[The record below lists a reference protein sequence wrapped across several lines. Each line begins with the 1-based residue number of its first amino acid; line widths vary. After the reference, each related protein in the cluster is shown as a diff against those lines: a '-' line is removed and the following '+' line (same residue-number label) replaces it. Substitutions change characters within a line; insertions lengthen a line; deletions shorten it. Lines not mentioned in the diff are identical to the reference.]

1 MNFVVGVL
9 NQLFGVIGTY
19 FLYQL
24 IRQFIAVKKNSF
36 FKLIFIFILFCSI
49 ALPIYPNDLSN
60 VTFLFLFF
68 LVSNLLFLQGPFIH
82 KASLTLILFPFIIA
96 LNFLV
101 EDIGLRLWQ
110 AGGKGFALDFFL
122 HGSMHLL
129 RGLIWFGMY
138 QLFRFAVPYSKTQIT
153 TKLWVV
159 IDLICLTPLFAMI
172 SFIIFTPAETRIV
185 YPTAFACILTSIC
198 SLYMTGHIAQSFRY
212 KLENQNLQLQ
222 KDYYQELEGNQKQLR
237 KVHHDMN
244 NHFGVMLNLIREKQP
259 GQVENYL
266 ANLTEQ
272 HILSNHNF
280 CKNTI
285 VNAVLNAKYQVMQD
299 YQIDCSMQLDID
311 TLITID
317 DIDLCSL
324 FGNTLDNAI
333 EAAKQAP
340 IKEITM
346 KARYYNG
353 FLSYEITNTKKHQIK
368 KNGSRFFSTKA
379 KPQEH
384 GIGLQAV
391 RSIVESYNGTL
402 DIHYDDELF
411 SLVVLI
417 SDI

>member
-1 MNFVVGVL
+1 M
-9 NQLFGVIGTY
+9 
-19 FLYQL
+19 
-24 IRQFIAVKKNSF
+24 
-36 FKLIFIFILFCSI
+36 
-49 ALPIYPNDLSN
+49 
-60 VTFLFLFF
+60 
-68 LVSNLLFLQGPFIH
+68 
-82 KASLTLILFPFIIA
+82 TLILFPFIIA

-110 AGGKGFALDFFL
+110 AGGEGFALDFFL

-198 SLYMTGHIAQSFRY
+198 SLYMTGHIAKSFRY

-244 NHFGVMLNLIREKQP
+244 NHFSVMLNLMREEQP
-259 GQVENYL
+259 EQAEEYL
-266 ANLTEQ
+266 ANLTKQ
-272 HILSNHNF
+272 HSLANHIF
-280 CKNTI
+280 CKNSI
-285 VNAVLNAKYQVMQD
+285 DNAVLNAKYQMMQD
-299 YQIDCSMQLDID
+299 YQIKCSMQLDID

-317 DIDLCSL
+317 DISLCSL

-333 EAAKQAP
+333 EAAKDAAK
-340 IKEITM
+340 KEITL

-353 FLSYEITNTKKHQIK
+353 FFSYEIKNTKNEEIQK
-368 KNGSRFFSTKA
+368 KGNRFFSTKEQ
-379 KPQEH
+379 PDEH

-391 RSIVESYNGTL
+391 KSIVESYDGTL
-402 DIHYDDELF
+402 DITYDDKRF
-411 SLVVLI
+411 SVVVLI